1 MLYNMK
7 IVDGMFESSTR
18 HEYNAW
24 AKCIGSHFKNQDKAV
39 FTIMENIEYDN
50 SPYYIKIIDLDF

>member
-1 MLYNMK
+1 MK

-24 AKCIGSHFKNQDKAV
+24 AKCIGSYFKNQDKAV